1 MTGKVGSFTPTVKHV
16 LSFLI
21 NIPTKLL
28 FFSTKAIV
36 IN

>member
-1 MTGKVGSFTPTVKHV
+1 MTGKVGSFTSTVKHV

-21 NIPTKLL
+21 NIL
-28 FFSTKAIV
+28 FFSTEAIV